1 MRRFLPALAAVL
13 ALVFTTSA
21 SATSTFV
28 ITGRGWGHGVG
39 MSQWGAYALALR
51 GWTYDQI
58 LTYYYDGTHM
68 DTRPVRTISVLL
80 ADGRTSLRLGS
91 DAAFK
96 VGTKTHAAGN
106 PLVTP
111 TASGR
116 IRVEGI
122 STTFASP
129 VTFVAGSAPLE
140 LNGSAYRGRLVV
152 SWVSGRLRAVN
163 RVNSEAYIKGVVARE
178 MPSSWHA
185 EALKAQARAALSYA
199 FATGGHCGAYFCPD
213 TRDQVYGG
221 IAAET
226 AATNAAVDAT
236 ARQVVESGTS
246 VAQTFFHSSS
256 GGRIASSADV
266 WGGSVAYLQTKADY
280 DLIAANPHRFWRIRL
295 SGPEMRRRVGLSR
308 TPNDVSVVR
317 NSSDRVASMTFRG
330 PGWATVVPGGDS
342 LRWRM
347 AVKSNRLW
355 MGVLTLERRVDRLVY
370 GNATTLDVIA
380 RGLSNMTLQE
390 LPAGASQWTDLTPVQ
405 GNIDVTHRPRK
416 TTSYRLRAPAATGS
430 PVTISVAAKIVFD
443 VTQPSGGLR
452 GIVRP
457 KSLAG
462 RTVSIRKK
470 QADGSWATVATTTV
484 NADGA
489 FRANF
494 NVTPGTYRARIVPP
508 SGSGLLTGT
517 SPALAVS

>member
-21 SATSTFV
+21 SATSLFV

-68 DTRPVRTISVLL
+68 ETRPARTISVLL
-80 ADGRTSLRLGS
+80 ADGRSSLRLGS
-91 DAAFK
+91 DGAFK
-96 VGTKTHAAGN
+96 VGTRTHAAGN

-111 TASGR
+111 TAGGR
-116 IRVEGI
+116 IRVEGFAK
-122 STTFASP
+122 TFASP
-129 VTFVAGSAPLE
+129 LTFLAVSAPLE
-140 LNGSAYRGRLVV
+140 LNGSPYRGRFVV
-152 SWVSGRLRAVN
+152 TWVSGRLRAVN
-163 RVNSEAYIKGVVARE
+163 RVHSEGYIKGVVARE
-178 MPSSWHA
+178 MPSSWPS
-185 EALKAQARAALSYA
+185 EALKTQARAALSYA
-199 FATGGHCGAYFCPD
+199 FASGGHCGGYFCPD

-226 AATNAAVDAT
+226 AATNAAVEAT
-236 ARQVVESGTS
+236 ARQVVVHGTS

-256 GGRIASSADV
+256 GGRIAASSDV
-266 WGGSVAYLQTKADY
+266 WGGSVPYLQSKTDY

-295 SGPEMRRRVGLSR
+295 SGQEMRQRVGLSR
-308 TPNDVSVVR
+308 TPNDASVAR

-347 AVKSNRLW
+347 SLKSNRFWL
-355 MGVLTLERRVDRLVY
+355 GVLTLERRTERVVY
-370 GNATTLDVIA
+370 GTATTFDVIA

-390 LPAGASQWTDLTPVQ
+390 RPHGASAWADITPVQ
-405 GNIDVTHRPRK
+405 GNIDVTHRPSK
-416 TTSYRLRAPAATGS
+416 TTAYRLRSPAATGTA
-430 PVTISVAAKIVFD
+430 VTISVEAKILFD
-443 VTQPSGGLR
+443 VTQPAGALR

-457 KSLAG
+457 KSLVG
-462 RTVSIRKK
+462 QTVTIRKK
-470 QADGSWATVATTTV
+470 QADGSWVTVATTTV
-484 NADGA
+484 DAEGA

-494 NVTPGTYRARIVPP
+494 NVTPGRYRAQVVPP

-517 SPALAVS
+517 SPALDVS